1 MNKFIFK
8 LQGVL
13 DIRRELEEQ
22 AKAEF
27 GMAQAELN
35 AEEQK
40 LAALVARKEDKIA
53 ELKELMSASLNVKK
67 INTCKEGVEILK
79 EMEKEQKLA
88 VSRAE
93 TKVEL
98 ARRKLTKAIL
108 ERKTI
113 EKLREK
119 QLEEYKVMYEAE
131 EQKINDEMSS
141 YSYSERQKNPGK

>member
-13 DIRRELEEQ
+13 DIRRDLEEQ

-27 GMAQAELN
+27 GLAQAELV
-35 AEEQK
+35 AEEKK
-40 LAALVARKEDKIA
+40 LEAIIARKEAQIL
-53 ELKELMSASLNVKK
+53 ELKELMSSNLNVKK
-67 INTCKEGVEILK
+67 INLTKEGVEVLK
-79 EMEKEQKLA
+79 EMEKEQALV
-88 VSRAE
+88 VSRVE

-98 ARRKLTKAIL
+98 ARRKLQKAIL

-141 YSYSERQKNPGK
+141 YSYSEKQKTPKA